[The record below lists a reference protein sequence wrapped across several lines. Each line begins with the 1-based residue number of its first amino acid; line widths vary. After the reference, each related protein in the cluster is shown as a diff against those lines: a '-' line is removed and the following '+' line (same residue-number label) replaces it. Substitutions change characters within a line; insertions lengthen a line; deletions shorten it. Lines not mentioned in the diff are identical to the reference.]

1 MRPPKILT
9 DKAPWTP
16 AIYSLHWVHWVLKTT
31 PIHRGMQPCP
41 HKTPLSETPKHQRSP
56 CPTSCR

>member
-1 MRPPKILT
+1 MRPPRTPT
-9 DKAPWTP
+9 DKAPQTP

-41 HKTPLSETPKHQRSP
+41 HKTPLSETLKHQRSP